1 MYTERNEVR
10 MRVAI
15 VTGASSGM
23 GREFVLQ
30 IGALY
35 KNLDE
40 IWVIARRKENLER
53 VAEQSRLPL
62 RIFDGDLL
70 KKPVYK
76 NFCKALCEE
85 TPDIRMLVNAAGFGR
100 SGSVEEIS
108 MQRKRIQTD
117 MVDLNCRALTR
128 MTLLCLP
135 YMHPG
140 SRIINLASAAAFCPQ
155 PYFAV
160 YAATKSYVLSFSRSL
175 GEELK
180 TRGITV
186 TAVCPGPV
194 DTPFFA
200 VSGKPQNFLKEL
212 TMAQP
217 GPVVHQALKDSRKR
231 KELSIYGLPMKLTYA
246 GTKLLPHKL
255 LLRIQ
260 NL

>member
-1 MYTERNEVR
+1 MQSFNKNDPSLPSLH
-10 MRVAI
+10 
-15 VTGASSGM
+15 ASRKPDHQSGF
-23 GREFVLQ
+23 GSSHFVL
-30 IGALY
+30 
-35 KNLDE
+35 N
-40 IWVIARRKENLER
+40 
-53 VAEQSRLPL
+53 
-62 RIFDGDLL
+62 RI
-70 KKPVYK
+70 
-76 NFCKALCEE
+76 
-85 TPDIRMLVNAAGFGR
+85 
-100 SGSVEEIS
+100 
-108 MQRKRIQTD
+108 
-117 MVDLNCRALTR
+117 
-128 MTLLCLP
+128 
-135 YMHPG
+135 
-140 SRIINLASAAAFCPQ
+140 
-155 PYFAV
+155 FAV

>member
-1 MYTERNEVR
+1 

-40 IWVIARRKENLER
+40 IWVIARRKGNLER

-76 NFCKALCEE
+76 AFCEALCED

-100 SGSVEEIS
+100 SGSVEEIN
-108 MQRKRIQTD
+108 MQRRRIQTD
-117 MVDLNCRALTR
+117 MVGLNCQALTR

-140 SRIINLASAAAFCPQ
+140 SRIVNLASAAAFFPEEQSQDAEDMTTPRVSVRYCEE
-155 PYFAV
+155 
-160 YAATKSYVLSFSRSL
+160 TK
-175 GEELK
+175 G
-180 TRGITV
+180 
-186 TAVCPGPV
+186 
-194 DTPFFA
+194 
-200 VSGKPQNFLKEL
+200 
-212 TMAQP
+212 
-217 GPVVHQALKDSRKR
+217 
-231 KELSIYGLPMKLTYA
+231 
-246 GTKLLPHKL
+246 
-255 LLRIQ
+255 
-260 NL
+260 

>member
-40 IWVIARRKENLER
+40 IWVIARRKGNLER

-76 NFCKALCEE
+76 AFCEALCED

-100 SGSVEEIS
+100 SGSVEEIN
-108 MQRKRIQTD
+108 MQRRRIQTD
-117 MVDLNCRALTR
+117 MVGLNCQALTR
-128 MTLLCLP
+128 MSPSLPSLL
-135 YMHPG
+135 HPG
-140 SRIINLASAAAFCPQ
+140 SRTSTCIGSSLLSTTVFCGLCGNEILCAELFP
-155 PYFAV
+155 FAQRR
-160 YAATKSYVLSFSRSL
+160 A
-175 GEELK
+175 
-180 TRGITV
+180 
-186 TAVCPGPV
+186 
-194 DTPFFA
+194 
-200 VSGKPQNFLKEL
+200 
-212 TMAQP
+212 
-217 GPVVHQALKDSRKR
+217 
-231 KELSIYGLPMKLTYA
+231 
-246 GTKLLPHKL
+246 
-255 LLRIQ
+255 
-260 NL
+260 

>member
-1 MYTERNEVR
+1 

-40 IWVIARRKENLER
+40 IWVIARRKGNLER

-76 NFCKALCEE
+76 AFCEALCED

-100 SGSVEEIS
+100 SGSVEEIN
-108 MQRKRIQTD
+108 MQRRRI
-117 MVDLNCRALTR
+117 V
-128 MTLLCLP
+128 
-135 YMHPG
+135 
-140 SRIINLASAAAFCPQ
+140 NLASAAAFCPQ

-175 GEELK
+175 REELK
-180 TRGITV
+180 TRGIIV

-194 DTPFFA
+194 DTPFFD

>member
-1 MYTERNEVR
+1 

-40 IWVIARRKENLER
+40 IWVIARRKGNLER

-76 NFCKALCEE
+76 AFCEALCED
-85 TPDIRMLVNAAGFGR
+85 TPDIRMLVN
-100 SGSVEEIS
+100 
-108 MQRKRIQTD
+108 QTD
-117 MVDLNCRALTR
+117 MVGLNCQALTR

-194 DTPFFA
+194 DTPFFD